1 MENFKKGI
9 LSFLE
14 DNMFTLLFIFLYIC
28 TYILGKNDLFEFY
41 NFLSYKFYNFA
52 LEIFKLCFYIKIT
65 EDIFAVIYG
74 VVKYNND
81 NFKKMLIL
89 LLSIILHYSF
99 MISTIKFIEINL
111 VNFYKL
117 DIKEFKIGLAIFTAA
132 ILSLQILYFIL
143 GIKIKNFYKLI
154 CKVIYKIKYKFIYKI
169 KKRKK
174 VKNDK

>member
-1 MENFKKGI
+1 MKKI
-9 LSFLE
+9 KKEIINFLE
-14 DNMFTLLFIFLYIC
+14 NNILTFFFIFLYIWA
-28 TYILGKNDLFEFY
+28 YIIGKNDLFEFY

-99 MISTIKFIEINL
+99 IISTIKFIEINL

-154 CKVIYKIKYKFIYKI
+154 CKVIYKIKYKVIYKI
-169 KKRKK
+169 KKERR
-174 VKNDK
+174 

>member
-1 MENFKKGI
+1 MENLKKGI

-14 DNMFTLLFIFLYIC
+14 DNMFTLLFISLYIC

-99 MISTIKFIEINL
+99 MILTIKFIEINL

-117 DIKEFKIGLAIFTAA
+117 DIKDFKIGLAMFIVA
-132 ILSLQILYFIL
+132 ILTLRILYFIVA
-143 GIKIKNFYKLI
+143 IKVKDFYKLI
-154 CKVIYKIKYKFIYKI
+154 CKVIYKIKYKVIYKI
-169 KKRKK
+169 KKKEGK
-174 VKNDK
+174 E

>member
-1 MENFKKGI
+1 MENLKKGI

-14 DNMFTLLFIFLYIC
+14 DNMFTLLFISLYIC

-99 MISTIKFIEINL
+99 MILTIKFIEINL

-117 DIKEFKIGLAIFTAA
+117 DIKDFKIGLAMFIVA
-132 ILSLQILYFIL
+132 ILTLRILYFIVA
-143 GIKIKNFYKLI
+143 IKVKDFYKLI
-154 CKVIYKIKYKFIYKI
+154 CKVIYKIKYKVIYKI
-169 KKRKK
+169 KKKEGK
-174 VKNDK
+174 EW